1 MILMRGDFNKQL
13 QVPATHVLCKAIV
26 VAAQTENEVA
36 GLPDVDP
43 ITDMLE

>member
-1 MILMRGDFNKQL
+1 MTVIREGFNEQL
-13 QVPATHVLCKAIV
+13 QVPDTHMLCQAIV

-43 ITDMLE
+43 VTDMLE